1 MKFLHVVAS
10 VGQMH
15 NVQVWLYG
23 RLVNETLESSK
34 VYL

>member
-1 MKFLHVVAS
+1 MKFLRVVAS

-23 RLVNETLESSK
+23 LLFYETFTSSK